1 MNAGSPLTGPPV
13 ASVGEAVE
21 RMEAIQG
28 YLGAG
33 DGLRWFNLMYLE
45 VTRAFRQRLG
55 TGFFADEAFMERL
68 DVVFANAYLAATR
81 SRVLDPPATPHAWRA
96 VFERR
101 EDRRVV
107 PLQFAVAGMN
117 AHINFD
123 LPRAL
128 VETCRALGTTPDA
141 GSHRR
146 DFDRVNEILAQV
158 EPAIREQMEK
168 ECPLDDRQLEHLEN
182 VLANWST
189 TRAREAAWDQSEV
202 LWWLRGNPALAS
214 TYTAAL
220 DRTVGLAGRGLLVP
234 LVP

>member
-1 MNAGSPLTGPPV
+1 MPTASPLTGPPV
-13 ASVGEAVE
+13 ASVGEAVQ

-45 VTRAFRQRLG
+45 VTRAFRRRLG
-55 TGFFADEAFMERL
+55 TGFFRDEAYTERL
-68 DVVFANAYLAATR
+68 DVV
-81 SRVLDPPATPHAWRA
+81 PPATPHAWRA

-146 DFDRVNEILAQV
+146 DFDRVNEILAEV
-158 EPAIREQMEK
+158 EPAIRERLEK

-189 TRAREAAWDQSEV
+189 TRAREAAWDHSEV
-202 LWWLRGNPALAS
+202 LWWLQGNAAMTS
-214 TYTAAL
+214 TYTGAL

>member
-1 MNAGSPLTGPPV
+1 MQVDKELPIREQVAAFVRAVHGECRLADPGRPRNQRDQSPRPGK
-13 ASVGEAVE
+13 
-21 RMEAIQG
+21 
-28 YLGAG
+28 LGMPSLD
-33 DGLRWFNLMYLE
+33 DGIK
-45 VTRAFRQRLG
+45 LG
-55 TGFFADEAFMERL
+55 
-68 DVVFANAYLAATR
+68 
-81 SRVLDPPATPHAWRA
+81 PPATPHAWRA

-146 DFDRVNEILAQV
+146 DFDRVNEILAEV
-158 EPAIREQMEK
+158 EPAIRERLEK

-189 TRAREAAWDQSEV
+189 TRAREAAWDHSEV
-202 LWWLRGNPALAS
+202 LWWLQGNAAMTS
-214 TYTAAL
+214 TYTGAL